1 RGEFIILLDGTPF
14 VLIAPATVGYLMDAP
29 EDYYER
35 WMIGTLLR
43 VLRYLAS
50 FLAIFLPGIYI
61 ALVSY
66 HQGMIPTDLAF
77 SIAGTRETFPFNAF
91 IEAMAMGA
99 TMELLREAGARLP
112 TMVGQTIGIV
122 GGLVIGEAA
131 VQAGI
136 VSPIM
141 VIVVALTAIAS
152 FSIPS
157 YSVVIAFRIIRFGL
171 M

>member
-1 RGEFIILLDGTPF
+1 MAAFF
-14 VLIAPATVGYLMDAP
+14 
-29 EDYYER
+29 
-35 WMIGTLLR
+35 
-43 VLRYLAS
+43 
-50 FLAIFLPGIYI
+50 AIFLPGSYI

-66 HQGMIPTDLAF
+66 HQGMIRTELAF
-77 SIAGTRETFPFNAF
+77 SIAGTRETVPFNAF
-91 IEAMAMGA
+91 IEAIAMGA

-112 TMVGQTIGIV
+112 TAGGQTIGIV

-171 M
+171 MIM